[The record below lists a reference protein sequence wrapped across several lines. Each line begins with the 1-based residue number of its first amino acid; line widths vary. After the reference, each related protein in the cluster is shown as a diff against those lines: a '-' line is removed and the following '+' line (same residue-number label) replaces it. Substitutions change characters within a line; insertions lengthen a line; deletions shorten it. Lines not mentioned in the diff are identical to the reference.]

1 MINNNED
8 FEVKRFKDMPWVEKK
23 EYLRH
28 FIIIPAIVFGAG
40 LFFMLAF
47 AFTLIHW

>member
-1 MINNNED
+1 MKNLHEY
-8 FEVKRFKDMPWVEKK
+8 FEVKPFKDQPWIEKK

-40 LFFMLAF
+40 LFFMLSF
-47 AFTLIHW
+47 VFILIHW